1 MGSAILVVAE
11 TRDGAPTALTRE
23 LLGLAATMSPP
34 PYSSPAEGEETRHP
48 PRREKVGMGVMALLV
63 SPRADAAADLRAHG
77 ADRVYWCKGAE
88 DYEGETWLS
97 LAEGVARETEPLAVL
112 AGHTPAGADL
122 APRLAFRLKT
132 GIATG
137 CVGMAA
143 EYGKLLFTRPCYGG
157 NVRETVSIAQ
167 APAVATVRAGVG
179 VPASD
184 TARQGEVVTVD
195 APALAPR
202 VRVIAREREATDA
215 KRLED
220 AGIIV
225 AGGRGLEGPEGFRVL
240 EDLARVLDAA
250 VGSSRVPCDLGWC
263 PHSWQIGLTGRTV
276 TPDLYIA
283 VGISGA
289 GHHMAGCGN
298 ARTIVAINSDP
309 EAAIFR
315 EARFGVVGDY
325 REIVPALTAAVA
337 KLRES

>member
-11 TRDGAPTALTRE
+11 TRDGAPSALTRE
-23 LLGLAATMSPP
+23 LLGLARTL
-34 PYSSPAEGEETRHP
+34 AEGR
-48 PRREKVGMGVMALLV
+48 GVAALLV
-63 SPRADAAADLRAHG
+63 APDDRPAQDLIAHG
-77 ADRVYWCKGAE
+77 AETVFWIQHAE
-88 DYEGETWLS
+88 DYEGELWLAA
-97 LAEGVARETEPLAVL
+97 AERLARETEPLAVL
-112 AGHTPAGADL
+112 AAHTPAGADL

-132 GIATG
+132 AIATG

-143 EYGKLLFTRPCYGG
+143 ESGKLLFTRPCYGG

-167 APAVATVRAGVG
+167 APSVATVRAGVG
-179 VPASD
+179 VAASD

-195 APALAPR
+195 APALTPR
-202 VRVIAREREATDA
+202 VRVIAREREAADA

-220 AGIIV
+220 AAIIV
-225 AGGRGLEGPEGFRVL
+225 AGGRGLEGSEGFRVL
-240 EDLARVLDAA
+240 GELARVLDAA

-337 KLRES
+337 KLKES